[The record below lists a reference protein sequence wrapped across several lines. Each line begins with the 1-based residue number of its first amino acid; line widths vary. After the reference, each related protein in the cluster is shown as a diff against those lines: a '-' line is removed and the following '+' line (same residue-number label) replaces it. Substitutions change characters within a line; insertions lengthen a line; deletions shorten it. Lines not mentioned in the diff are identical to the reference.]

1 MTAIGLYT
9 NGRYTGN
16 AEPIRQGQ
24 TISSQFLQWD
34 GSAPFFRLG
43 FFPTECHAA
52 SVKRDRHLVK
62 SLSKMVQNPAEDLTP
77 LTSVNSIKPHSVI
90 VAAM

>member
-43 FFPTECHAA
+43 FFSDWMPRRQCE
-52 SVKRDRHLVK
+52 KRQAF
-62 SLSKMVQNPAEDLTP
+62 SKVFIENGTKPRRRLN
-77 LTSVNSIKPHSVI
+77 SVNFR
-90 VAAM
+90 